1 MRYRGV
7 MDQQIVTAKLQLTS
21 ALREPTDDDV
31 KAAADQ
37 LAQLEAEAKAIGPLP
52 AAAPVYAAM
61 GRVWI
66 ERLGDPRS
74 AATCY
79 QNAFEL
85 DPKYRP
91 NLEAARRLFASEAS
105 WERSLALHQREEGLL
120 KDPAARAE
128 SMRAQAR
135 LLQRELQ
142 RPAEAAK
149 LIQQALALS
158 PDHPALL
165 QAAVEAAA
173 SSGDRLLTVRLL
185 LRSAAALKDDVQ
197 KAVLLRRAALLLEQL
212 QQEAQA
218 RVGEIAPPV
227 ASADGTPLPS
237 PAELEQLSQEALRRL
252 LSACPGDPIALAG
265 LVQRARARGA
275 WDELLSLCR
284 GQAER
289 TGAAS
294 DRLVVA
300 WLAAHKLGR
309 TAEALDEVRTALN
322 DAPQDAA
329 LLALHT
335 ELIAAAA
342 PAELPA
348 ALAARALAAPD
359 ASERADLRI
368 VAAGYALQPLEREQL
383 LSEALA
389 ENPGDAAAIALHAR
403 LVAERDPAAAA
414 ERFAA
419 LGEALEGHSAEEAAG
434 YCAEAGLWLERS
446 GNREGAVEKARRA
459 LSLVPHLPAALR
471 LLQRQLPH
479 LGGHA
484 ELARVLEES
493 AAHASGWQA
502 AELLSRAATLLAGL
516 PPTAE
521 PEATVQSADGE
532 TQTAPVPPLLRAIE
546 LAQRAAELARGLTGP
561 RWLESWTLLSLRCH
575 DALGLARS
583 LEARAESAVTS
594 EAAELLVEAA
604 ELARAAGDDA
614 HAALLLRKARAA
626 DPASALTRRA
636 LLHLPGLPVPERLE
650 LLAEEGRSAE
660 PSRASGLHAERAA
673 LLEAQGLADEAV
685 AACALALTVGGA
697 DLAVLR
703 RLARLQLRR
712 GDLQAAL
719 EVLQQLAQGVG
730 GDEGGPARADALCRA
745 GEIAEWRLHDL
756 PRAEALYTAA
766 ALAFPGSVHAQSARV
781 RLRTWQGRWPDAAEA
796 AQELAAVSSKGQKRE
811 ALRLA
816 ATLRAF
822 RTEEPARGIALLRQ
836 LLEGEPGDLD
846 AMALL
851 LALTRNDFS
860 SEGRRERVE
869 LRGKV
874 ASRCQDPRLAALL
887 RAESAED
894 RLAAGERDQGVAEYR
909 RALALNPHDRVAL
922 DLVEEA
928 LRAAGQRQLLA
939 DHLAFR
945 CAYEDGST
953 RAALALQQAE
963 LFAEDGQLERA
974 AGAYKQALSSDPGS
988 LHAVRGARRLAEAM
1002 GDKAEVMR
1010 LLTKEAG
1017 LSHDPGLAAGSL
1029 IEAALLAEDLGD
1041 RENALAH
1048 LASVLERDPRND
1060 EVAAK
1065 LRRLYADHAAPE
1077 LISLFERIGANHK
1090 ERTAGAFAWAQ
1101 AGRIQLEELS
1111 DAPAA
1116 FISAGRALN
1125 RFPELPEALDLRA
1138 DAGEQAGRFADAAD
1152 ALAKRLALSPDD
1164 LAAPALRLRLGK
1176 LYAEKL
1182 DDGEKALPLLLG
1194 QFEQVTMGT
1203 LTKLAPWA
1211 RSVAPAESTPLY
1223 RKLLEAFPVPP
1234 ESGSPTKA
1242 QIAEWT
1248 DELARGC
1255 LALGETTEA
1264 LAAFRRAFQ
1273 LEPRNRAALQ
1283 HVAELSAAEAP
1294 AESIAVWRQ
1303 LLDLAPARSEPL
1315 RALPP
1320 LFLRTG
1326 RADAAF
1332 CAAAALVGLGEAN
1345 AEERALHEAV
1355 IRQPPAAEVPPLGD
1369 LPALRGQGD
1378 EGAVRELLAT
1388 AAAELVAAL
1397 PTALGE
1403 RGQRVKNDNPV
1414 RRICAALAKALGLPE
1429 PALYLSKTEPDVV
1442 APVASAAPGLL
1453 VGEKAPGKFP
1463 PRLQRFLYARSLAHL
1478 RRGTAVF
1485 AGWNG
1490 TRLGA
1495 LVSSLVQVCA
1505 PAGTDTSRLP
1515 PADLTLGEPLGRALS
1530 PEARARL
1537 APYAQQAAAEAT
1549 NFDQLA
1555 LGIRES
1561 AERVALVLCG
1571 DPAAALQLVSQECP
1585 GGLDRQEVARLM
1597 RFAVS
1602 EPFLSLRAR

>member
-31 KAAADQ
+31 KAATEQ
-37 LAQLEAEAKAIGPLP
+37 LAQLEAEIKAIGPLP
-52 AAAPVYAAM
+52 AAAPVYTAM

-66 ERLGDPRS
+66 ERLGDPQS

-79 QNAFEL
+79 QSAFEL

-105 WERSLALHQREEGLL
+105 WERSLELHRREEALL

-173 SSGDRLLTVRLL
+173 ASGDRSLTVRLL
-185 LRSAAALKDDVQ
+185 MRSAAALKDDVQ
-197 KAVLLRRAALLLEQL
+197 KAVLLRRAALLLEEL

-227 ASADGTPLPS
+227 ATADGTPLPGL
-237 PAELEQLSQEALRRL
+237 AELEQLSQEALRRL

-289 TGAAS
+289 TLAAS

-309 TAEALDEVRTALN
+309 TAEALEEVRIALH

-329 LLALHT
+329 LMALHT
-335 ELIAAAA
+335 ELVAATA

-419 LGEALEGHSAEEAAG
+419 LGEALEGHSSDEAAAH
-434 YCAEAGLWLERS
+434 CAEAGLWLERS
-446 GNREGAVEKARRA
+446 GNREAAVEKARRA
-459 LSLVPHLPAALR
+459 LSLVPHLPPALR

-479 LGGHA
+479 LGGQA
-484 ELARVLEES
+484 ELAKALEDAAGS
-493 AAHASGWQA
+493 APRWQA
-502 AELLSRAATLLAGL
+502 AELLSRAASLLAEL
-516 PPTAE
+516 PPPAE
-521 PEATVQSADGE
+521 PESTVHAADGE

-546 LAQRAAELARGLTGP
+546 LQQRAAELARGLTGP

-575 DALGLARS
+575 DQSGLARS
-583 LEARAESAVTS
+583 LEARAEAAVTA
-594 EAAELLVEAA
+594 EAAELFVEAA
-604 ELARAAGDDA
+604 ELARAA
-614 HAALLLRKARAA
+614 
-626 DPASALTRRA
+626 DPTSALPRRA
-636 LLHLPGLPVPERLE
+636 LLHLPGLPVAERLE
-650 LLAEEGRSAE
+650 LLADEARSAE

-673 LLEAQGLADEAV
+673 LLEAEGLADEAV

-712 GDLQAAL
+712 GDLEAAV

-730 GDEGGPARADALCRA
+730 GDDGGPARADALCRA

-766 ALAFPGSVHAQSARV
+766 AHAFPGSVHAQSARV
-781 RLRTWQGRWPDAAEA
+781 RLRSWLGHWQDAADA
-796 AQELAAVSSKGQKRE
+796 AQELASVSSKGQRRE

-822 RTEEPARGIALLRQ
+822 RTEEPARGVALFRQ

-851 LALTRNDFS
+851 LSLTRNDFS
-860 SEGRRERVE
+860 AEGRRERAE

-922 DLVEEA
+922 DLVEDA
-928 LRAAGQRQLLA
+928 LRASGQRQLLA

-945 CAYEDGST
+945 CAYEDGTT

-974 AGAYKQALSSDPGS
+974 AGAYRQALSSDPSS
-988 LHAVRGARRLAEAM
+988 LHAVRGARRIAEAM

-1017 LSHDPGLAAGSL
+1017 LSQDPGLAAGSL

-1060 EVAAK
+1060 EVAVK
-1065 LRRLYADHAAPE
+1065 LRRLHGDHAVPE

-1090 ERTAGAFAWAQ
+1090 EKTAGAFAWAQ
-1101 AGRIQLEELS
+1101 AGRLQLDELA

-1152 ALAKRLALSPDD
+1152 ALGKRLALAPDD
-1164 LAAPALRLRLGK
+1164 LTAPALRLRLGK

-1182 DDGEKALPLLLG
+1182 DDGERALPLLLG
-1194 QFEQVTMGT
+1194 QLDQVQMGT
-1203 LTKLAPWA
+1203 LARLAPYA
-1211 RSVAPAESTPLY
+1211 RSLAPTESTPIY

-1255 LALGETTEA
+1255 LALGETAEA

-1283 HVAELSAAEAP
+1283 HVAELSAAESP

-1315 RALPP
+1315 RALVP
-1320 LFLRTG
+1320 LFQRTG
-1326 RADAAF
+1326 RPDAAF
-1332 CAAAALVGLGEAN
+1332 CAAASLVGLGEAS
-1345 AEERALHEAV
+1345 ADEKAQHELV
-1355 IRQPPAAEVPPLGD
+1355 IKQPPAAEVPQLGD

-1378 EGAVRELLAT
+1378 EGAARELLAAAVAELT
-1388 AAAELVAAL
+1388 AAF
-1397 PTALGE
+1397 PTALAGRGE
-1403 RGQRVKNDNPV
+1403 RVKGDNPV
-1414 RRICAALAKALGLPE
+1414 RRICTALARALGQPE
-1429 PALYLSKTEPDVV
+1429 PALYLSKTEADVV
-1442 APVASAAPGLL
+1442 APVAAEVAGLL
-1453 VGEKAPGKFP
+1453 VGAEAPRKFA
-1463 PRLQRFLYARSLAHL
+1463 PRLQRFLYARSLAHS
-1478 RRGTAVF
+1478 RRGTAMV

-1490 TRLGA
+1490 TRLGL
-1495 LVSSLVQVCA
+1495 LVSSLVQLCA
-1505 PAGTDTSRLP
+1505 PPGTDASRLP
-1515 PADLTLGEPLGRALS
+1515 PADLSLGEPLGRALS
-1530 PEARARL
+1530 PEARTRL

-1549 NFDQLA
+1549 NFEHLA

-1561 AERVALVLCG
+1561 TERVALVLCG

-1602 EPFLSLRAR
+1602 DAFLSLRAR